1 MAFSYH
7 LSLWLANLLA
17 FLILD
22 FSKRVNDLLY
32 GLTLPELAVNAGV
45 VLLVGSPLAI
55 ALALASLG
63 IERVAGMRP
72 VHALAIFLIITINL
86 WSLKISSAYKLE
98 SVTPGTREV
107 MAVSALVL
115 VLAASWL
122 LARRLPARSQVWQ
135 ARAVAIIV
143 VWVTL
148 MVLGLGAALLPHRSQ
163 EPKTAIDRPNVILVT
178 IDSFSAK
185 HTNLFGYDRNTTPNL
200 AAFASQSVVLERMH
214 SNFNVTGLALPSLM
228 GYFSNSRRGETLPEC
243 LRDAGYQT
251 AFFSFW
257 APELFFLHGFSHFE
271 LSRSAMQSPLYR
283 SLSGHF
289 SEAELRWLAGLGTQE
304 WSYFNPY
311 LSEYHDDIFWRT
323 LHYPPQLSLDAAL
336 AYLKEHPRGAFVWV
350 HLWPPHFPYLP
361 EPDTREMF
369 GPGPREMK
377 PWINVVY
384 DKDQDAYVAS
394 LKNLYDQCVFG
405 VDRRLG
411 AFLDA
416 LKSQGLYE
424 SSYIIVGADHG
435 ESFERG
441 WVGHSGWPLMEA
453 ITHIPFVIHR
463 PGDTRQ
469 IRVQTL
475 AQQLDFAPT
484 VLDLLGLPIPKAMP
498 GESLLP
504 YIEHPERLSE
514 RYKVSVSLL
523 ASTGEGGQL
532 AVYWRTFKL
541 MFLSNDHGVYRL
553 YDLFK
558 DPDAVNDLGP
568 REPRLVEEMMK
579 RLVLPSA
586 GP

>member
-1 MAFSYH
+1 MGFRYH
-7 LSLWLANLLA
+7 LSLWLANLLV

-22 FSKRVNDLLY
+22 FSKRINDLLH
-32 GLTLPELAVNAGV
+32 GLTPPELAVNVGL
-45 VLLVGSPLAI
+45 VLLLCSPV
-55 ALALASLG
+55 ALALTILSLG
-63 IERVAGMRP
+63 LERLAGMRP
-72 VHALAIFLIITINL
+72 VHGLAIFTIISINF
-86 WSLKISSAYKLE
+86 WSLKIGAAHKLE
-98 SVTPGTREV
+98 
-107 MAVSALVL
+107 AVSPSIRLALAVSS
-115 VLAASWL
+115 LAFALLASWG
-122 LARRLPARSQVWQ
+122 LARRLPTKSSTWQ
-135 ARAVAIIV
+135 SRTPTIIFLWVALAI
-143 VWVTL
+143 
-148 MVLGLGAALLPHRSQ
+148 LGIGAILIPQGPTNA
-163 EPKTAIDRPNVILVT
+163 EPDVDRPNIILVT

-185 HTNLFGYDRNTTPNL
+185 HTTVFGYDRNTTPNL
-200 AAFASQSVVLERMH
+200 ETFASQSVVLERMH
-214 SNFNVTGLALPSLM
+214 ANFNVTGLALPSLM
-228 GYFSNSRRGETLPEC
+228 GYFSSGRPGKTLPEC
-243 LRDAGYQT
+243 LRESGYKT

-283 SLSGHF
+283 ALRGRF
-289 SEAELRWLAGLGTQE
+289 SEAQLRWLAGLGSQE

-311 LSEYHDDIFWRT
+311 LAQYHDDIFWRT

-336 AYLKEHPRGAFVWV
+336 AYLEKHPRGAFVWV

-361 EPDTREMF
+361 EPDTRGMF
-369 GPGPREMK
+369 GPGPAEMK
-377 PWINVVY
+377 PWINVAY
-384 DKDQDAYVAS
+384 DEDQDAYVAS

-411 AFLDA
+411 AFLA
-416 LKSQGLYE
+416 RLKERGFYDN
-424 SSYIIVGADHG
+424 SYIIVGADHG

-441 WVGHSGWPLMEA
+441 WLGHSGWPLMET

-475 AQQLDFAPT
+475 TQQLDFAPT
-484 VLDLLGLPIPKAMP
+484 VLALLGLPIPASMP

-504 YIEHPERLSE
+504 YIEQPLRLSE
-514 RYKVSVSLL
+514 RYKVSISLL

-541 MFLSNDHGVYRL
+541 MFLSNDHRVFRL

-558 DPDAVNDLGP
+558 DPEAVTDLSQQH
-568 REPRLVEEMMK
+568 PRLVEEMMK

-586 GP
+586 GL